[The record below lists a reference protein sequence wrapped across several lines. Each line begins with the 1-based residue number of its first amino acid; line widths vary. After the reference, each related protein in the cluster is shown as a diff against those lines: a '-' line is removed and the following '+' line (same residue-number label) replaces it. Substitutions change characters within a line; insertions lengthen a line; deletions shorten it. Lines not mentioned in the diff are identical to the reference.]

1 MHIDE
6 IWHCICRSVL
16 RTHICVC
23 RRVYVCEAAE
33 HHKAG
38 FISNDILRAH
48 SHTNA
53 IRINLTCTRK
63 RTHMSAVAVICTK
76 KISPTELSW
85 TELIDVDTY
94 VTLLLYKHAH
104 TYTDKHTLTYVQKK
118 CLQSFVDSKKS
129 KEKKFSSK
137 TKSTDAIEK
146 FQKKCG

>member
-94 VTLLLYKHAH
+94 VTLLYVRYAYVYQYIQTRTHLHRQIHAYIC
-104 TYTDKHTLTYVQKK
+104 TKKVPSVICRQQKK
-118 CLQSFVDSKKS
+118 
-129 KEKKFSSK
+129 
-137 TKSTDAIEK
+137 
-146 FQKKCG
+146 